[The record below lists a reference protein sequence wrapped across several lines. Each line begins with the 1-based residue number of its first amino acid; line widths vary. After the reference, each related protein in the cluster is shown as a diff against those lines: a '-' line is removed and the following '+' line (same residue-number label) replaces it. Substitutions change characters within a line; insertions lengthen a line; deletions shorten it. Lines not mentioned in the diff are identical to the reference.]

1 MNLDKIIKEAIDQTL
16 LESGLTTNKSK
27 EVKTDSK
34 RDSKDVMS
42 EAYVAQSTKF
52 DLKTELLSDKTKR
65 AHQELLDGYVKK
77 LNEVSAKIDGSDK
90 SSANLNN
97 SEYRSLKID
106 ESYNLNAAFLH
117 GLYFQNISDLTSQIT
132 VDSLAYMKIERDFGT
147 FDRWQEDFIACAL
160 SARNGWAV
168 TLYNTQLRRYVNTI
182 IDLHSQNVMIGMQPV
197 IVLDCWEHSYYRDYL
212 KDRKT
217 YVYAMMKELNWDV
230 IEQRFQVAEKIHKI
244 LG

>member
-27 EVKTDSK
+27 EVKTGSK
-34 RDSKDVMS
+34 RDNKNVMS

>member
-1 MNLDKIIKEAIDQTL
+1 MNLDKLIKEVIDQTL

-27 EVKTDSK
+27 EVKTGSK
-34 RDSKDVMS
+34 RDNKDVIS

-197 IVLDCWEHSYYRDYL
+197 VVLDCWEHSYYRDYL

>member
-34 RDSKDVMS
+34 RDNKDVMS

>member
-16 LESGLTTNKSK
+16 LESGLSTNKSK

-34 RDSKDVMS
+34 RDNKDVMS

-230 IEQRFQVAEKIHKI
+230 IEQRFKVAEKIHKI

>member
-1 MNLDKIIKEAIDQTL
+1 MNLDKLIKEAIDQTL

-27 EVKTDSK
+27 EVKTGSK
-34 RDSKDVMS
+34 RDNKDVIS

>member
-1 MNLDKIIKEAIDQTL
+1 MKNINFLVTIL
-16 LESGLTTNKSK
+16 LVPLFSLN
-27 EVKTDSK
+27 
-34 RDSKDVMS
+34 
-42 EAYVAQSTKF
+42 AQS
-52 DLKTELLSDKTKR
+52 DLELKGILDLDLPTAGSTGKAIHVR
-65 AHQELLDGYVKK
+65 AV
-77 LNEVSAKIDGSDK
+77 
-90 SSANLNN
+90 
-97 SEYRSLKID
+97 
-106 ESYNLNAAFLH
+106 
-117 GLYFQNISDLTSQIT
+117 QNISDLTSQIT

-147 FDRWQEDFIACAL
+147 FDRWQEDFIGCAL

-168 TLYNTQLRRYVNTI
+168 TLYSTQLKRYINTI

-217 YVYAMMKELNWDV
+217 YIYAMMKELNWDV

>member
-27 EVKTDSK
+27 EVKTGSK
-34 RDSKDVMS
+34 RDNKDVMS

-197 IVLDCWEHSYYRDYL
+197 VVLDCWEHSYYRDYL

>member
-1 MNLDKIIKEAIDQTL
+1 MNLDKLIKEAIDQTL

-27 EVKTDSK
+27 EVKTGSK
-34 RDSKDVMS
+34 RENKDVIS

-197 IVLDCWEHSYYRDYL
+197 VVLDCWEHSYYRDYL

-217 YVYAMMKELNWDV
+217 YVYAMMKELNWEV
-230 IEQRFQVAEKIHKI
+230 IENRIKQTEKISKI

>member
-1 MNLDKIIKEAIDQTL
+1 MNLDKLIKEVIDQTL

-27 EVKTDSK
+27 EVKTGSK
-34 RDSKDVMS
+34 RDNKDVIS

>member
-1 MNLDKIIKEAIDQTL
+1 MNLDKLIKEAIDQTL

-27 EVKTDSK
+27 EVKTGSK
-34 RDSKDVMS
+34 RDNKDVMS

-147 FDRWQEDFIACAL
+147 FKFL
-160 SARNGWAV
+160 G
-168 TLYNTQLRRYVNTI
+168 
-182 IDLHSQNVMIGMQPV
+182 
-197 IVLDCWEHSYYRDYL
+197 DCNL
-212 KDRKT
+212 
-217 YVYAMMKELNWDV
+217 
-230 IEQRFQVAEKIHKI
+230 
-244 LG
+244 